1 MTHSDKFVE
10 LTKIYSDIFVDVES
24 FSIKLSYKRPTSVW
38 NWIDG
43 LNPNSKNRAKI
54 AEFFNLKTDIWI
66 EDFISTSSF
75 KRRIESGEFDI
86 LPKRDNLENIDQY
99 IYGEK
104 IEMLDTLE
112 YKDKPLA
119 LFHYA
124 KELKSK
130 NRAKEALE
138 IIEKIEESNSSY
150 KYNNHNQIAHLK
162 AILLSHERVQEWDRA
177 LDILKKLYSSAKYH
191 LKEPEIVTLIAS
203 NYKRKA
209 LYNAKKELH
218 NSIEEIDINLLVQ
231 AYSLYKEAYRL
242 KDSQQKYYDA
252 VNYAYIHNIIDTIE
266 YEYAEKEELKK
277 LYKELHRVWQID
289 ANSWWEVS
297 SNAEF
302 LMLLGDID
310 LAITE
315 INYFLDTNS
324 VDKFE
329 IETTLRQLKIYRHF
343 TKDKNGI
350 KLYNH
355 LKEALNYLKI

>member
-10 LTKIYSDIFVDVES
+10 LIKIYSDIFVDAES
-24 FSIKLSYKRPTSVW
+24 FSRKLGYKRPTSVW

-43 LNPNSKNRAKI
+43 SNPNSKNRAKI
-54 AEFFNLKTDIWI
+54 ADFFNLKTDIWI
-66 EDFISTSSF
+66 EEFISTKSF
-75 KRRIESGEFDI
+75 KKRIESGEFNI
-86 LPKRDNLENIDQY
+86 LSKKDNLENIDQY

-104 IEMLDTLE
+104 IEMLDNLE
-112 YKDKPLA
+112 DKDEPLA

-124 KELKSK
+124 KKLKSK

-138 IIEKIEESNSSY
+138 VIKKIEESNSSY

-162 AILLSHERVQEWDRA
+162 AILLSHDTVQEWDRA

-191 LKEPEIVTLIAS
+191 LQEPEIVTLIAS

-209 LYNAKKELH
+209 LYDSQKELK
-218 NSIEEIDINLLVQ
+218 SIEKIDVNLLVQ
-231 AYSLYKEAYRL
+231 AYSLYKEGYRL

-277 LYKELHRVWQID
+277 LYKELHTVWRID
-289 ANSWWEVS
+289 VNSWWEVS

-310 LAITE
+310 LAISK
-315 INYFLDTNS
+315 INYFLDTTS

-329 IETTLRQLKIYRHF
+329 IETSLRQLKIYTHL